1 MGEPEDLATA
11 RAVRQGVLRLAR
23 RLRGARSEHA
33 LSPAKVG
40 VLGYLARHGT
50 STPGEIAAADGQRP
64 QALTKV
70 FADLEADGLITRN
83 RNEHDGRGAVLTITA
98 HGTTALE
105 ADMRERDQWLA
116 AALGDLSETELG
128 LLRLTAPLLDHL
140 ADRTDT
146 PHRPRRP
153 VSDTDR
159 ITEES

>member
-1 MGEPEDLATA
+1 MAEFDDLTTA
-11 RAVRQGVLRLAR
+11 AVVRQGVLRLAR

-70 FADLEADGLITRN
+70 FAELEADRLISRA

-98 HGTTALE
+98 QGTSALE
-105 ADMRERDQWLA
+105 ADMRERDRWLA
-116 AALGDLSETELG
+116 AALGDLSETEIG
-128 LLRLTAPLLDHL
+128 LLRLTGPLLDRL
-140 ADRTDT
+140 ADRTDVVQG
-146 PHRPRRP
+146 PRKD
-153 VSDTDR
+153 VLQGFA
-159 ITEES
+159 EEA